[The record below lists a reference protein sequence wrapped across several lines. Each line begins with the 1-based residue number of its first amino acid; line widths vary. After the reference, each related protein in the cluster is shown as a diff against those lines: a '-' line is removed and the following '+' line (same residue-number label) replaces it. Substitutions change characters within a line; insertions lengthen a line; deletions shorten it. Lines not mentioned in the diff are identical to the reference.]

1 MLGRMLVAA
10 SMVATAISAQAAE
23 LDVLRAGAEVFR
35 TARDGANL
43 VENRW
48 TLYPDGTYRGVES
61 LSRNAGRAGVY
72 TETHPSHGRWSAQ
85 GDRLCLEGSGLLEG
99 PSACMRVDKVEAST
113 SPYQYS
119 ASSEG
124 SGRAWDLFIYPDGG

>member
-10 SMVATAISAQAAE
+10 AMVATTISAQAAALEE
-23 LDVLRAGAEVFR
+23 LVTEADVYR
-35 TARDGANL
+35 TTRDGANL
-43 VENRW
+43 VQNRW
-48 TLYPDGTYRGVES
+48 TLNSDGTYRGVQT

-99 PSACMRVDKVEAST
+99 PSACMRVDKMEAST

-119 ASSEG
+119 ASSAE
-124 SGRAWDLFIYPDGG
+124 SGRAWDLFIYPDEE